1 MYEFHSD
8 KERYFDIQY
17 RVTKD
22 YILPFIQ
29 KLAPQKKWERV
40 LEIGCAEAGVLKCF
54 LEEGSFCTG
63 IELSSSRLD
72 TAEKYHAEALKA
84 GRIEFVNRNIFD
96 IDPEHDLGG
105 RYDLIILKDVIE
117 HIPGQK
123 EFMHQLPSFL
133 NEGGYIFFA
142 FPPWQMPY
150 GGHQQICRSKF
161 LSKLPYFHLLPKPLY
176 KGILKLAG
184 EKDGTIQ
191 DLMEVKS
198 TGISIERFER
208 CLKFNNLDVAG
219 KQHYLFNPIYQYKFN
234 VRPRVQSGFLSRIPW
249 LRNFITTGSYYLVKT
264 KRVAKI

>member
-1 MYEFHSD
+1 MYEFHID

-22 YILPFIQ
+22 YILPFI
-29 KLAPQKKWERV
+29 KEHAPGKKWTRV

-54 LEEGSFCTG
+54 LEEGAFCTG
-63 IELSSSRLD
+63 IELSPPRLEY
-72 TAEKYHAEALKA
+72 AEKFHAEALME

-96 IDPEHDLGG
+96 IDPKNDLGG
-105 RYDLIILKDVIE
+105 CYDLVILKDVIE

-133 NEGGYIFFA
+133 NDGGYIFFA

-150 GGHQQICRSKF
+150 GGHQQVCRNKF

-176 KGILKLAG
+176 RGILKLAG
-184 EKDGTIQ
+184 EP
-191 DLMEVKS
+191 DLVIEELLDAKS

-208 CLKFNNLDVAG
+208 CLKFNNLEVVG
-219 KQHYLFNPIYQYKFN
+219 KRHYLFNPIYQYKFN
-234 VRPRVQSGFLSRIPW
+234 IRPHTQSGFVSRIPW
-249 LRNFITTGSYYLVKT
+249 LRNFITSGSYYLVK
-264 KRVAKI
+264 K